1 MSLAIRQ
8 QTNLLKS
15 AREMLNCPDCDLDT
29 GEKTKMQLLITL
41 RPFKF
46 IRAMRKTYQAREGS
60 ETVGLLGGAVASRGS
75 LAFGDIDWENFDWEA
90 AKEFWVEVIKV
101 IAEVIKI
108 FI

>member
-1 MSLAIRQ
+1 MSRRTSQA
-8 QTNLLKS
+8 LKA
-15 AREMLNCPDCDLDT
+15 AREMLSCPECDLDT
-29 GEKTKMQLLITL
+29 EEKTKMQLLIML

-60 ETVGLLGGAVASRGS
+60 ENVGLLGGAVASRGS
-75 LAFGDIDWENFDWEA
+75 LMFDDIDWENFDWEA
-90 AKEFWVEVIKV
+90 AKEFWVELIKV